1 MAGDVSADAVETEE
15 WLTAS
20 LNGLLLNRPLQ
31 RRKLAAITIP
41 VPRQKQRQCQPHQP
55 MRTDVT
61 GKRHRRAGDA
71 RLKNIFKNAGDAL
84 SGIPHAKTI
93 RRLIT
98 PNLRLELY
106 RFAHYVHRQQN
117 FAPLAH
123 RARPRHFHT
132 PHHVSPARSRA
143 EIHHESKYLLRRPIN
158 LLRETKRAHQSPSS
172 S

>member
-1 MAGDVSADAVETEE
+1 MAGNAAADLVEAKERIAP
-15 WLTAS
+15 W

-31 RRKLAAITIP
+31 RRKLAAITVP
-41 VPRQKQRQCQPHQP
+41 VPWQKQRQCQPHQP

-61 GKRHRRAGDA
+61 GKRYRRAESV

-106 RFAHYVHRQQN
+106 CFAHYVHRQQN

-123 RARPRHFHT
+123 RVRTCHFHA

-143 EIHHESKYLLRRPIN
+143 EIHHESKYLFRRPIN

>member
-1 MAGDVSADAVETEE
+1 
-15 WLTAS
+15 
-20 LNGLLLNRPLQ
+20 
-31 RRKLAAITIP
+31 
-41 VPRQKQRQCQPHQP
+41 

-61 GKRHRRAGDA
+61 GKRHRRAGGV

-84 SGIPHAKTI
+84 SGIAHAKTI

-98 PNLRLELY
+98 PNLRIEFY

-117 FAPLAH
+117 YAPLAH
-123 RARPRHFHT
+123 WTRARYFHA

-158 LLRETKRAHQSPSS
+158 LLRETKRAPQSPSS